1 MGNSKKK
8 SGGFTLIELMIVI
21 AIIGILTAIGLPVYQ
36 NYAIRA
42 KVSEGILLASSAKT
56 AVSENAMVGSADL
69 STGWTSPG
77 ATDYVASVD
86 VNATNGEI
94 TVVFTTDVVSGSPN
108 VVLRPQTNTD
118 GTLAA
123 LVAGTS
129 PRGAIQWLCGGS
141 LDEVYRPSSCQ
152 DFTTGTP

>member
-1 MGNSKKK
+1 MGNSKK
-8 SGGFTLIELMIVI
+8 SNGFTLIELMIVV

-56 AVSENAMVGSADL
+56 AVAENAMVGSADF
-69 STGWTSPG
+69 STGWSSPG
-77 ATDYVASVD
+77 ATDYVTSVSVD
-86 VNATNGEI
+86 SSNGEI
-94 TVVFTTDVVSGSPN
+94 TVVLSADVVSGGQN
-108 VVLRPQTNTD
+108 IILRPQADD
-118 GTLAA
+118 GTGTVGN

-129 PRGAIQWLCGGS
+129 PRGAIQWQCGGS

-152 DFTTGTP
+152 DFTITP